1 MPEIWELTWEQRQEV
16 LESGLTEE
24 DIAEF
29 EERRKREYL
38 ELKETAMSGMDLE
51 EFEGYYRNRYG
62 IDHTCTCAEDIF
74 LKRLVSGPRCH
85 HVMRIKMRDRLEEVL
100 VEKDTLAEQVDILR
114 MQVAELGAEPR
125 V

>member
-1 MPEIWELTWEQRQEV
+1 LPEIWELTWEQRQEV

-100 VEKDTLAEQVDILR
+100 VEKDTLAEQVDMLR